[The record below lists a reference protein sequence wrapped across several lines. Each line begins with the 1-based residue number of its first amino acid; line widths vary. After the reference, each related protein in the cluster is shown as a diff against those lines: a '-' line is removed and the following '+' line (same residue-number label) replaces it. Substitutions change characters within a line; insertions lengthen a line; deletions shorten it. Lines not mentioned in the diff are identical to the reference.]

1 MVLGRINHCGQA
13 AHIKGLPCKAVAVKT
28 FSLESKEDKSRGA
41 VPGIGGNA
49 VAFEEKPVEFAD
61 CHFRHAVKITRKY
74 EKSLSFAYLYHQI
87 TINMSKEQVPTPHI
101 EAAYGEI
108 AETVIMSGDPLRAKF
123 MAENFL
129 ENPVQYNNVRGM
141 LGFTG
146 YYKGKRVSVQGHGMG
161 IPSIGIYSYELFRFY
176 DVKKIIRVGTAGAM
190 QPDMKLGD
198 MIIGMGACTDSE
210 YARQFRL
217 PGTFAPIADF
227 EMLRSAVRVAE
238 ENGIGYRVGNLFS
251 SDIFY
256 DESKSTMDWAKYGVL
271 GVEMEAAALY
281 MNAAAAGKKALTIC
295 SVSDNLITGE
305 KSTPEERR
313 TTFTNMMKIAFEIA

>member
-1 MVLGRINHCGQA
+1 
-13 AHIKGLPCKAVAVKT
+13 
-28 FSLESKEDKSRGA
+28 
-41 VPGIGGNA
+41 
-49 VAFEEKPVEFAD
+49 
-61 CHFRHAVKITRKY
+61 
-74 EKSLSFAYLYHQI
+74 
-87 TINMSKEQVPTPHI
+87 MSKEQVPTPHI